1 MYVKWILKLACNQ
14 RRLFT
19 DKVEKIL
26 ETKKGLLDN
35 FDMFRI
41 SFTFIFSPT

>member
-1 MYVKWILKLACNQ
+1 MYVKWILKLAYNQ

-19 DKVEKIL
+19 NIVEKTL

-35 FDMFRI
+35 FDTFRI
-41 SFTFIFSPT
+41 SFTVIFFPT

>member
-1 MYVKWILKLACNQ
+1 MYVKWILKLAYNQ

-19 DKVEKIL
+19 DIVEKIL

-35 FDMFRI
+35 FGMFRI
-41 SFTFIFSPT
+41 SFIFNFSPT

>member
-1 MYVKWILKLACNQ
+1 MYVKWILKLAYNQ

-19 DKVEKIL
+19 GIVEKIL

-35 FDMFRI
+35 FDTFRI